1 MTVHKKSLGQHFLQ
15 NIGAAHRIVSLLEI
29 EDGDRV
35 LEIGPGGGVLTG
47 ILAELPITL
56 VAVEIDPQ
64 LASEL
69 SERFSSIEN
78 VTVRSEDILEFDF
91 TSLGSSRSWKLVGN
105 LPYNLTSP
113 ILERV
118 FENSPCFS
126 AAVFTVQKEVA
137 NRLTAEIGTSDYS
150 SLTVFAQTYCEAER
164 VFLLKPGSFFPRPKV
179 SSAVIRLTLRKPV
192 LADRNERYG
201 FHRFVQGIFGHRR
214 KTIVNCLIHVSNINK
229 KRLLA
234 LLDRLGIS
242 AMNRPQNLSLE
253 QFISL
258 YAAINEVSDA

>member
-15 NIGAAHRIVSLLEI
+15 NIGAAHRIVSLLDI
-29 EDGDRV
+29 ESGDRV

-56 VAVEIDPQ
+56 VAVEIDSR

-69 SERFSSIEN
+69 SERFSSTDS
-78 VTVRSEDILEFDF
+78 VTVRNEDILEFDF
-91 TSLGSSRSWKLVGN
+91 ASLGSSRSWKLVGN

-118 FENSPCFS
+118 FENSRCFS
-126 AAVFTVQKEVA
+126 MAVFTVQREVA
-137 NRLTAEIGTSDYS
+137 NRLTSEIGTSDYS
-150 SLTVFAQTYCEAER
+150 SLTVFAQTYCDVER

-179 SSAVIRLTLRKPV
+179 SSAVVRLTLREPIV
-192 LADRNERYG
+192 DDRNELDG
-201 FHRFVQGIFGHRR
+201 FHRFVQSIFSHRR
-214 KTIVNCLIHVSNINK
+214 KTIVNCLIHVTDLNK
-229 KRLLA
+229 KMLLG

-242 AMNRPQNLSLE
+242 ALNRPQNLSLE
-253 QFISL
+253 QFVAI
-258 YAAINEVSDA
+258 YAAVNEVSNA

>member
-15 NIGAAHRIVSLLEI
+15 NIGAARRIVSLLDI

-56 VAVEIDPQ
+56 VAVEIDSR

-69 SERFSSIEN
+69 SERFSSTEH
-78 VTVRSEDILEFDF
+78 VTVRNEDILEFDF
-91 TSLGSSRSWKLVGN
+91 ASLGCARSWKLVGN

-118 FENSPCFS
+118 FQNSECFS
-126 AAVFTVQKEVA
+126 MAVFTVQREVA
-137 NRLTAEIGTSDYS
+137 NRIVAEIGTSAYS
-150 SLTVFAQTYCEAER
+150 SVTVFAKTYCDAER

-192 LADRNERYG
+192 LADRNELDG
-201 FHRFVQGIFGHRR
+201 FHRFVQSIFSHRR
-214 KTIVNCLIHVSNINK
+214 KTIVNCLIHVTGLDK
-229 KRLLA
+229 KVLLV
-234 LLDRLGIS
+234 LLDDLGIS
-242 AMNRPQNLSLE
+242 ALNRPQNLSIE
-253 QFISL
+253 RFV
-258 YAAINEVSDA
+258 AIYGAVNEASNA